1 MKDFGRLPDDEQR
14 RFHEASA
21 WQLRLADDP
30 ALEVSEEFQ
39 AWIADPENH
48 KAFKGV
54 NTAWNAAE
62 DFAVE
67 PALLDMR
74 QAALRRARMA
84 NTQRWRPQTM
94 MKRAAAAAIALAV
107 IGGGAAYYFATAP
120 DRYVT
125 AIGERRTVALS
136 DGSRVAL
143 DSDSEVEVR
152 YFKNARTL
160 TLDRGRARF
169 DVAHDIARPFSVTAG
184 NETVVAVGTSFDVE
198 KIGTKVLVTLI
209 HGRIVVKDSNAE
221 AASPSEKP
229 RAAVSLKAGQELV
242 ATANVRPI
250 VKPANLDVANAW
262 EGGRLVFNGDTLG
275 EAVARVNRYTGQ
287 PIQVDPAIAS
297 IRIIGAF
304 NAGDV
309 SSFVSAVTSYF
320 PVQATT
326 TADNAIL
333 LQPRS

>member
-1 MKDFGRLPDDEQR
+1 MTDFARLPDGAQR
-14 RFHEASA
+14 RVHEASV

-39 AWIADPENH
+39 AWVADPANH

-94 MKRAAAAAIALAV
+94 MKRAAAAAIVLSV
-107 IGGGAAYYFATAP
+107 LGGGAAYYFATAP

-125 AIGERRTVALS
+125 AIGERRTVALA

-143 DSDSEVEVR
+143 DSDSEIEVR
-152 YFKNARTL
+152 YFKNARKL
-160 TLDRGRARF
+160 VLDRGRARF

-209 HGRIVVKDSNAE
+209 HGRIVVKDANVE
-221 AASPSEKP
+221 AAPPSEKARP
-229 RAAVSLKAGQELV
+229 AVSLKAGQELV
-242 ATANVRPI
+242 ATADVRPI

-275 EAVARVNRYTGQ
+275 EAVARVNRYTAQ

-333 LQPRS
+333 LQSRS